1 MQNLFNVY
9 KNGHLHLR
17 LSFQLFLVV
26 KVLDSQCR
34 VPGSNLLGGFED
46 QGYFNFSSRTQL
58 NIYDRIFFRK

>member
-9 KNGHLHLR
+9 KNEHLHLR
-17 LSFQLFLVV
+17 LYFQLFLVV

-46 QGYFNFSSRTQL
+46 QGYFNFSSRQS
-58 NIYDRIFFRK
+58 